1 MIPAMGGQDKGR
13 IVYSTGKGRICPVC
27 GWPEGDCRCSSALSA
42 GDEPV
47 PARVTA
53 KLRIETKGR
62 GGKTVTVASGFQLD
76 GDGLKKLAA
85 ELKRRCGTGGS
96 VKEREILVQGDH
108 RETLLAELK
117 ARGFTPKLS
126 GG

>member
-1 MIPAMGGQDKGR
+1 MDNSR
-13 IVYSTGKGRICPVC
+13 RVYSTESGRICPAC
-27 GWPEGDCRCSSALSA
+27 AKPLAACACRKKQAP
-42 GDEPV
+42 PV
-47 PARVTA
+47 PADGVI
-53 KLRIETKGR
+53 RIRREVKGR

-76 GDGLKKLAA
+76 DDGLKQLAA

-96 VKEREILVQGDH
+96 AKNGEILIQGDH

-117 ARGFTPKLS
+117 QKGFAVKRS

>member
-1 MIPAMGGQDKGR
+1 MDNSR
-13 IVYSTGKGRICPVC
+13 RVYSTESGRICPSC
-27 GWPEGDCRCSSALSA
+27 AKPLAACACRKKQAP
-42 GDEPV
+42 PV
-47 PARVTA
+47 PADGVI
-53 KLRIETKGR
+53 RIRREVKGR

-76 GDGLKKLAA
+76 DDGLKQLAA

-96 VKEREILVQGDH
+96 AKNGEILIQGDH

-117 ARGFTPKLS
+117 QKGFAVKRS